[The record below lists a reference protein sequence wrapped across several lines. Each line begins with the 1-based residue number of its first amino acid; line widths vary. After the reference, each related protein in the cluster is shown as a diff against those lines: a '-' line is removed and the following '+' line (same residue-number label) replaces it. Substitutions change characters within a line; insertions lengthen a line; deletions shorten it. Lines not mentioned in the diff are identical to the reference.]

1 MAIFN
6 GYKNIFDNFINS
18 LDTKFLDKLEKI
30 DKKLCNISKSKG
42 KPIYAKLKLKR
53 NLLNNLFYKA
63 YI

>member
-6 GYKNIFDNFINS
+6 EYKNIFDDFINS
-18 LDTKFLDKLEKI
+18 LDTKFLDKLEKT
-30 DKKLCNISKSKG
+30 DKRLCNTSKSKG

-53 NLLNNLFYKA
+53 NVLNNLLYKV